1 VWQVLAFAPEKIIMV
16 DQAETPLHHLILQ
29 VEKQSQVHRFT
40 LLLLTSEIMQG
51 WTLCFNCI
59 NHMSFITQRL
69 ITMFLME
76 ENPAQAVFT
85 NVMGTKNVADL
96 ALRHQ
101 VEKFVMVST
110 DRAVNPTSVMG
121 ASKRIAEKYIHNVL

>member
-1 VWQVLAFAPEKIIMV
+1 MNRNEIFVSKEFSDYGFIRGNSIVIDKKSISSQLKGKTVLITGAAGDIGCEIVCALPLKIIMV

-59 NHMSFITQRL
+59 NHVVYH
-69 ITMFLME
+69 
-76 ENPAQAVFT
+76 AAAYHHVF
-85 NVMGTKNVADL
+85 
-96 ALRHQ
+96 
-101 VEKFVMVST
+101 
-110 DRAVNPTSVMG
+110 
-121 ASKRIAEKYIHNVL
+121 

>member
-1 VWQVLAFAPEKIIMV
+1 MDALFQLYQPYVVYHAA
-16 DQAETPLHHLILQ
+16 AYHH
-29 VEKQSQVHRFT
+29 VS
-40 LLLLTSEIMQG
+40 
-51 WTLCFNCI
+51 
-59 NHMSFITQRL
+59 
-69 ITMFLME
+69 LME

-110 DRAVNPTSVMG
+110 DRAVNPSVMG
-121 ASKRIAEKYIHNVL
+121 ASKRIAENTYTQCFIARKVEETKQLNLLRLV

>member
-1 VWQVLAFAPEKIIMV
+1 VLAFAPEKIIMV

-29 VEKQSQVHRFT
+29 VEKAVTSSQIHAVIADIRNYARMDALFQLYQPYVVYHAAAYHHV
-40 LLLLTSEIMQG
+40 S
-51 WTLCFNCI
+51 
-59 NHMSFITQRL
+59 
-69 ITMFLME
+69 LME

-121 ASKRIAEKYIHNVL
+121 ASKRIAEKYIHSI

>member
-1 VWQVLAFAPEKIIMV
+1 MV

-51 WTLCFNCI
+51 WTLCFNYQPYVVY
-59 NHMSFITQRL
+59 HAAAYHHVS
-69 ITMFLME
+69 LME
-76 ENPAQAVFT
+76 EPSSSGIYKCNG
-85 NVMGTKNVADL
+85 NKNVADL

-110 DRAVNPTSVMG
+110 DRAVNPTSVG
-121 ASKRIAEKYIHNVL
+121 R